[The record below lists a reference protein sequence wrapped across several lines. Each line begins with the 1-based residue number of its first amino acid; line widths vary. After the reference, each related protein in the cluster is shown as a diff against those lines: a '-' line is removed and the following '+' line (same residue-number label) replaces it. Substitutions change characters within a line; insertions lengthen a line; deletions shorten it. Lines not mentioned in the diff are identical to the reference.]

1 MNPPP
6 DLSTVPDS
14 HDQTL
19 QRLVSRAVSQNEL
32 ASLVETVFSNKKV
45 TDTVDRLQGSDIQ
58 TFIDVIDE
66 VRHRTHPS
74 QRHLL
79 IYPKNFH
86 SAG

>member
-6 DLSTVPDS
+6 DLFTVPDS

-19 QRLVSRAVSQNEL
+19 QRLVSRTVPQNEL

-45 TDTVDRLQGSDIQ
+45 ADTVDCLRGSDIQ

-74 QRHLL
+74 QRYLL
-79 IYPKNFH
+79 IYPKILHF
-86 SAG
+86 AG